1 MFFVAVEMRDNPS
14 LKDKPCAVG
23 GMSMI
28 STANYIARKYGV
40 RSAMPGFIAM
50 KLCPDLILLNHSSEK
65 YREASKEF
73 KTILAEYDPEY
84 ESMGGDEANLD
95 LTNYLREHDIHGKD
109 KVWELCETI
118 RKRVYD
124 KIKLTISCGIA
135 PNKML
140 AKLGSDMNKPNG

>member
-84 ESMGGDEANLD
+84 ERERIRILIIIKHSIIIGIFYNIID
-95 LTNYLREHDIHGKD
+95 LLNNIYF
-109 KVWELCETI
+109 
-118 RKRVYD
+118 
-124 KIKLTISCGIA
+124 S
-135 PNKML
+135 
-140 AKLGSDMNKPNG
+140 